1 MSLYIYFDRIITNL
15 LVSSMLRLFLLN
27 VYQMKVFVRLVLK
40 IENIKHKCFSG
51 SLCRHLNH

>member
-27 VYQMKVFVRLVLK
+27 VYRTKVFVRLVLK
-40 IENIKHKCFSG
+40 IENIKNTQTFLRLAVQAS
-51 SLCRHLNH
+51 